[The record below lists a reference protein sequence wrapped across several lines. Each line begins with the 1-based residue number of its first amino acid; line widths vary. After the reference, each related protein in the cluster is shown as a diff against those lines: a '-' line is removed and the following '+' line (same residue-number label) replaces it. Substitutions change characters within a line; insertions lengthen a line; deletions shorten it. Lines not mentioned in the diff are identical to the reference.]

1 MDHDPTNGD
10 WFWAFPLQVEIRQ
23 IERAT
28 MSLRVPCKKQL
39 AKGPMRQTHNL
50 CIVIQCCRYVAA
62 GKESASQFDPT
73 YISYSSL
80 LIKTKE
86 DNLYVFHNQ
95 GTSQFIRI
103 PLWWWHQS
111 HILCDSNFYTRMWY
125 MPSKKYCFTW
135 NI

>member
-1 MDHDPTNGD
+1 
-10 WFWAFPLQVEIRQ
+10 
-23 IERAT
+23 

-39 AKGPMRQTHNL
+39 AKGPLRQTHNL

-73 YISYSSL
+73 YFSYSSQ

-95 GTSQFIRI
+95 GKQVNLSEFLYDDDTNLIS
-103 PLWWWHQS
+103 S
-111 HILCDSNFYTRMWY
+111 VILHPYIW
-125 MPSKKYCFTW
+125 
-135 NI
+135 